1 MCITEVDIEHIATLF
16 REEGFAEGYA
26 EEFEKGLTEG
36 GILML
41 KKLVKD
47 GAISLSDAAKASGM
61 SVPEFQSYTV
71 K

>member
-16 REEGFAEGYA
+16 REEGREEGYV
-26 EEFEKGLTEG
+26 EGLKEG
-36 GILML
+36 GILIL
-41 KKLVKD
+41 KNLVKD
-47 GAISLSDAAKASGM
+47 EAISLSDAAKAAGM